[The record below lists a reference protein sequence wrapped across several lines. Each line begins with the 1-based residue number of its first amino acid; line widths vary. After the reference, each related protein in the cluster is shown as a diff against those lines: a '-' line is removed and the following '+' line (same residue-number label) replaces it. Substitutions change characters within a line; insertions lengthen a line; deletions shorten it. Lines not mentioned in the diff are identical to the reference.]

1 MLLFSMALLF
11 GCGKKTIE
19 DTTGDKQFK
28 EKQFINYE
36 ETKDNIHFNIKVNQ
50 KSFDLND
57 EIIVEATVTNKRN
70 ESIEYYA
77 GSLSCISHLGVQI
90 ISKENNRYLPQK
102 PPEEPKD
109 CTDDVHTER
118 LEPQE
123 TVQEKVVF
131 LPKEHIQSSEEP
143 AFGGTY
149 DVVVMFHP
157 EGSSWEE
164 AIKVTTQITI
174 VGTNKDIISKE
185 KAEQV
190 TNNHKKV
197 QEWVKNHSGDKIAKV
212 ENDEYFLLWYDG
224 WDKTNKQEFE
234 RLKQGIYQ
242 EEKQILFVDGTWEVT
257 YLSKLGPSPNG
268 IKIVVDANSKEV
280 LSVKT
285 FER

>member
-11 GCGKKTIE
+11 GCGTKTIE

-28 EKQFINYE
+28 EKQSINYE
-36 ETKDNIHFNIKVNQ
+36 ETKDNIHFNFKVNQ

-57 EIIVEATVTNKRN
+57 EIIVEATVTNKGN

-77 GSLSCISHLGVQI
+77 GSSSCISHLGVQI
-90 ISKENNRYLPQK
+90 ISKENNRYLAQK
-102 PPEEPKD
+102 PPEEPKG
-109 CTDDVHTER
+109 CTSDIHTEQ

-149 DVVVMFHP
+149 DVVVMFRP

-174 VGTNKDIISKE
+174 EGT
-185 KAEQV
+185 
-190 TNNHKKV
+190 
-197 QEWVKNHSGDKIAKV
+197 
-212 ENDEYFLLWYDG
+212 
-224 WDKTNKQEFE
+224 KQRYHF
-234 RLKQGIYQ
+234 
-242 EEKQILFVDGTWEVT
+242 
-257 YLSKLGPSPNG
+257 
-268 IKIVVDANSKEV
+268 
-280 LSVKT
+280 
-285 FER
+285 